1 MKISNFL
8 LAAAG
13 LLAMTSCS
21 NDELKDVNR
30 DGDEISF
37 NVVTNAGTRAADV
50 YCNNNMPGSFE
61 VWALTG
67 GKTYI
72 GGDAIANEGGK
83 WVNKSGTRYW
93 PEGEVSFYAQENAG
107 DAFSWN
113 DGAPTIDNFTVAAA
127 VADQKDLVYAVKTTA
142 KPNAAGQVTLN
153 FRHALSQ
160 IVFAA
165 KNTNKNLYVEV
176 SGVSVCKVGDTNTF
190 TYGTGDTDDNIVNH
204 EGTAGNITYGDN
216 WGTWAALTGGEASF
230 GVDFDAVAVA
240 GDNTA
245 VALTSANDADKEF
258 NANAMLLL
266 PQTTAA
272 WAVEGE
278 NVEGKPADQE
288 GTYFL
293 VKCTIWNVAGDT
305 FNKDTDICLWGKDGA
320 KEIAIPVA
328 FNWEQGKKYLYT
340 FVFGEGNGGYDPEEP
355 DPDDPDPDPVLVP
368 ISFAVTV
375 DDFVPVASTDVEIP
389 KFE

>member
-1 MKISNFL
+1 MKTRHFL
-8 LAAAG
+8 LGATG
-13 LLAMTSCS
+13 LLAMASCS
-21 NDELKDVNR
+21 NDELVGYNH

-50 YCNNNMPGSFE
+50 YCNNNMPGAFE
-61 VWALTG
+61 VWALTD

-72 GGDAIANEGGK
+72 SGDAIEYEGSK

-93 PEGEVSFYAQENAG
+93 PEGAVTFFAHKNAG
-107 DAFSWN
+107 DAFDWN
-113 DGAPTIDNFTVAAA
+113 NGAPVINNFTVAND
-127 VADQKDLVYAVKTTA
+127 VAQQNDLIYAVKTTA

-176 SGVSVCKVGDTNTF
+176 SGVSVCKVGETNTF
-190 TYGTGDTDDNIVNH
+190 TYGTGDTDDNIINH
-204 EGTAGNITYGDN
+204 DGTVGDITYGNN
-216 WGTWAALTGGEASF
+216 WGKWNALSGGTATF
-230 GVDFDAVAVA
+230 TVDFDAVAVA

-245 VALTSANDADKEF
+245 VSLTSDNDADKEF

-266 PQTTAA
+266 PQNTTA
-272 WAVEGE
+272 WAVEGD
-278 NVEGKPADQE
+278 NVEGKPVDQQ

-293 VKCTIWNVAGDT
+293 VKCSIWNVAGDT

-368 ISFAVTV
+368 ITFAVTV
-375 DDFVPVASTDVEIP
+375 DDFVPVNATDVEIP
-389 KFE
+389 KLN